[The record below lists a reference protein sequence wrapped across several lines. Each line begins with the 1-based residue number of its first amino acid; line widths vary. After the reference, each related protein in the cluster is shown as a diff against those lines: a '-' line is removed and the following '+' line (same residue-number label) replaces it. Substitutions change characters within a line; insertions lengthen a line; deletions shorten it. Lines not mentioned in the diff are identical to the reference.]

1 MKSATRLLL
10 ALTIAG
16 VSAPSFA
23 APEIS
28 GNVNVTNNRAS
39 KIQSGGAK
47 GSVGI
52 GPLKGGSVDAAGETN
67 VNSLIVK
74 DGKVTGTVNISG
86 NQADD
91 VANWGGGSVNVN
103 SVVLGK

>member
-1 MKSATRLLL
+1 MRTNRQLFLLL
-10 ALTIAG
+10 GLISM
-16 VSAPSFA
+16 SAASLA

-28 GNVNVTNNRAS
+28 GTVNVTGNRAS

-52 GPLKGGSVDAAGETN
+52 GPFKGGEVDAAGETN
-67 VNSLIVK
+67 VNSLILK
-74 DGKVTGTVNISG
+74 DGKVTGTVNISN

-91 VANWGGGSVNVN
+91 VSNWGGGTVNVN
-103 SVVLGK
+103 SVVVGK